1 MSNDPHI
8 PTHNMSNDQFPS
20 EHDRWRPQPGTYR
33 SSDVADSVSTDPIPS
48 IEHLTVE
55 HLTVEYPTGE
65 HPTVESV
72 PTPSYTFDS
81 DQPAAVSNP
90 PHDLWLVSQPAP
102 PAAGSAAAPSTW
114 SSAAAATVAGS
125 PTVTGSP
132 APTREHVPS
141 STWGHVPPPPPP
153 SGPRSSG
160 SSTPPTPA
168 PRQSWVK
175 PALVG
180 GLIGSLLSGAVSAG
194 AVFATR
200 SSTKQ
205 AATVATS
212 VPVVKTSSGNSKPKV
227 VLADDPSPL
236 KRALREVAP
245 SVVAIMV
252 EGAPTRDVFG
262 SGSPSEAAG
271 SGVIVSADGLV
282 LTNAHVVEGAQTIIV
297 TLADRSSKPATLV
310 GSDPDN
316 DVALVRITGAKDLP
330 AATLGE
336 SAKTEVGDQ
345 VFAVGNA
352 LALDGGPSVT
362 SGIVSALDRDI
373 SDPQTRLRGLIQ
385 TDAAINPGN
394 SGGPLVNLDGAV
406 VGMNTAIIQNSN
418 NIGFAIPIDRI
429 KPMLIDLK
437 TFNGTVKPRPF
448 LGVSTISVAGLSDAE
463 RTKNGITATK
473 GAAIDSIVNGS
484 PAATAGLR
492 PGDVITTFDGK
503 SVEKS
508 EELVGWVRDH
518 KVGDDVK
525 IGWKRG
531 GTDMNATIKLGS
543 TKRTAN

>member
-1 MSNDPHI
+1 M
-8 PTHNMSNDQFPS
+8 
-20 EHDRWRPQPGTYR
+20 
-33 SSDVADSVSTDPIPS
+33 
-48 IEHLTVE
+48 
-55 HLTVEYPTGE
+55 
-65 HPTVESV
+65 
-72 PTPSYTFDS
+72 
-81 DQPAAVSNP
+81 
-90 PHDLWLVSQPAP
+90 
-102 PAAGSAAAPSTW
+102 
-114 SSAAAATVAGS
+114 
-125 PTVTGSP
+125 
-132 APTREHVPS
+132 
-141 STWGHVPPPPPP
+141 
-153 SGPRSSG
+153 
-160 SSTPPTPA
+160 
-168 PRQSWVK
+168 
-175 PALVG
+175 
-180 GLIGSLLSGAVSAG
+180 LSGAVSVG

-205 AATVATS
+205 QATVAPT
-212 VPVVKTSSGNSKPKV
+212 VPVVKTASGQTKPKV

-252 EGAPTRDVFG
+252 EGAPTNDVFG
-262 SGSPSEAAG
+262 SSSSSEAAG

-282 LTNAHVVEGAQTIIV
+282 LTNAHVIEGARTITV
-297 TLADRSSKPATLV
+297 TLADRSTKPATLV

-330 AATLGE
+330 AATLGD

-429 KPMLIDLK
+429 KPMLGDLK

-448 LGVSTISVAGLSDAE
+448 LGVSTISVEGLSAAE

-473 GAAIDSIVNGS
+473 GAAVDSIVNGS
-484 PAATAGLR
+484 PAASAGLR
-492 PGDVITTFDGK
+492 PGDVITSFDGK
-503 SVEKS
+503 TVDKS
-508 EELVGWVRDH
+508 EQLVGWVRDH
-518 KVGDDVK
+518 KVGDEVK
-525 IGWKRG
+525 LGWKRG
-531 GTDMNATIKLGS
+531 AQDMSATVKLGS
-543 TKRTAN
+543 AKRTTN